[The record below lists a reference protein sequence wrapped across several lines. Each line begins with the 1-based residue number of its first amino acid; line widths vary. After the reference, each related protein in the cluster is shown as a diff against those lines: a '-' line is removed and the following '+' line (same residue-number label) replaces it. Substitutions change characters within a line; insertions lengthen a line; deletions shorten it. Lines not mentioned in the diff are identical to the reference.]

1 MFKLSTLIMSLGVT
15 LATAFSASAYDFTL
29 GYAHGDDTDAKALEY
44 SDANAEA
51 SAAIYITPEY
61 AKTMAGDIL
70 NGATFYVLNRVSAK
84 SATLWVRETLD
95 GPNLA
100 ESAEILPSK
109 IKYGKWN
116 SFDFTAPYTIADKG
130 FYIGIT
136 WQQQKSCKLVSYI
149 AAPCPDA
156 AWTKAPGK
164 EWNNTDVRGT
174 LCLEGLVS
182 GDKRCALD
190 AQLVNV
196 SFAKYFIL
204 KQGFIKS
211 EFTVYNQGTTQ
222 IDGFTIE
229 VGIEG
234 LNPLSVNL
242 DNTIP
247 AGGKVTVPAEIIAPI
262 TTAIPGNYK
271 VSYAKITKLGN
282 GTDEYLG
289 NNELTDLGS
298 FIVVDHGYKKRVF
311 VEEFTTEKCPN
322 CPAAANLLHQLLELP
337 EYKDCVDAVCHHA
350 GFYTDSFTLSTD
362 NDLLYLFNVPDF
374 GGSFAPAFCIDRIPG
389 PNYDEQTNKSWMA
402 PAFFPSPTSLVTGML
417 DTQKEETALAF
428 VDIDFDIPGEHD
440 KNLKVTF
447 NAKRS
452 ADILGDNGRLTVYL
466 VEDNVKAVSQ
476 SGAGTSWKHQHV
488 TRETNSAW
496 GEPIVWD
503 ENNEFKYTYE
513 FGIRTSYKLE
523 DLRVV
528 AVINEYNTMNWNGRE
543 IIKCL
548 DMPVHNSNYRMVAT
562 GYTPDPGES
571 GIHDNLIDKTAT
583 IKAIYDLNGVQHNDF
598 VDGINIVV
606 MSDGTTHKIVK

>member
-29 GYAHGDDTDAKALEY
+29 GYAHGDDTDATALEY

-174 LCLEGLVS
+174 LCIEGLVS

-190 AQLVNV
+190 AQLVNA
-196 SFAKYFIL
+196 SFAKYFII
-204 KQGFIKS
+204 KQKTLKS
-211 EFTVYNQGTTQ
+211 EFTVYNQGTQQ
-222 IDGFTIE
+222 INGLTLEI
-229 VGIEG
+229 GIEG
-234 LNPLSVNL
+234 LDPISVDL
-242 DNTIP
+242 D
-247 AGGKVTVPAEIIAPI
+247 AEIPTGEKTVINADVNIPIA
-262 TTAIPGNYK
+262 TASPSNYK
-271 VSYAKITKLGN
+271 INYVKISKLGN
-282 GTDEYLG
+282 GTDEYLA

-298 FIVVDHGYKKRVF
+298 FVVVNKSYAKRVF
-311 VEEFTTEKCPN
+311 IEEFTTEKCPK

-337 EYKDCVDAVCHHA
+337 EYKDCVDAVCHHV
-350 GFYTDSFTLSTD
+350 GYYTDSFTLPTD
-362 NDLLYLFNVPDF
+362 NALCYLYNAPDF
-374 GGSFAPAFCIDRIPG
+374 GGTYAPAFAIDRIPVES
-389 PNYDEQTNKSWMA
+389 YDDYSNKYYFA
-402 PAFFPSPTSLVTGML
+402 PAFFPSPTSLVTGLL
-417 DTQKEETALAF
+417 DQQKDVPALAY
-428 VDIDFDIPGEHD
+428 VDIDFEVPGEHD
-440 KNLKVTF
+440 KKLNVTF
-447 NAKRS
+447 TAKRA
-452 ADILGDNGRLTVYL
+452 ADILENNGRLTVYL
-466 VEDNVKAVSQ
+466 VEDNVKANSQ
-476 SGAGTSWKHQHV
+476 AGAGSSWMHQHV
-488 TRETNSAW
+488 TRETNSSW

-503 ENNEFKYTYE
+503 ENGEFKYTYE
-513 FGIRTSYKLE
+513 FTVRTSYKRD
-523 DLRVV
+523 DLRVI
-528 AVINEYNTMNWNGRE
+528 AVINEYNTMNWNGKE
-543 IIKCL
+543 IIDCL
-548 DMPVHNSNYRMVAT
+548 NVPVQNSNYRIVAT
-562 GYTPDPGES
+562 GFTPDPGES
-571 GIHDNLIDKTAT
+571 GIEDNLIDETPT

-598 VDGINIVV
+598 VKGINIVIL
-606 MSDGTTHKIVK
+606 SDGTSHKIVK